1 MYVNSK
7 KLKNVVDQKR
17 PEIIFHLAAQSLVY
31 DSFVRTKE
39 TYLTNLI
46 GSVNLFEILKEYNGV
61 KALIFFTSDKCYEN
75 NEKQKFFIET
85 DRLGGKDPYS
95 ASKACQEILFWSY
108 KNSFFKKF
116 ACGNSKV
123 WKCFGW
129 WRFCKKSDNSDL

>member
-1 MYVNSK
+1 MYEFK

-61 KALIFFTSDKCYEN
+61 KALIFFTSDKM
-75 NEKQKFFIET
+75 
-85 DRLGGKDPYS
+85 L
-95 ASKACQEILFWSY
+95 
-108 KNSFFKKF
+108 
-116 ACGNSKV
+116 
-123 WKCFGW
+123 
-129 WRFCKKSDNSDL
+129 